1 MEDSS
6 NLMLRN
12 SEHIVEFTFA
22 GGVICPFANP
32 APGSCQ
38 ITKTWYQSS
47 KTVARTSHMVMKFHV
62 APGNVYGTLEY
73 TRMKLLSGLGWITL
87 QDLGKRA
94 DGTQFSLTQD
104 EIEYALQPFPIYFD
118 CNPCQDVFRCP
129 YHDALNVDQFRVNTL
144 SSDIGVYQRKSLGW
158 DDLRVV
164 HLRKNFK
171 RVGSF
176 PKGAIVELDTT
187 SLLVNDPNPEY
198 PSIVYMKLKKTQ
210 AWLRLYLDGI
220 DDGRIHMCVGVFIM
234 LLD

>member
-6 NLMLRN
+6 NLKLRN
-12 SEHIVEFTFA
+12 SEHIVEFTFVGA
-22 GGVICPFANP
+22 VVCTGNE
-32 APGSCQ
+32 PGTRCY
-38 ITKTWYQSS
+38 ITKTWYNKS
-47 KTVARTSHMVMKFHV
+47 KTVASTTHMVMKFHI

-73 TRMKLLSGLGWITL
+73 TRMKLLSGLGWVTL

-104 EIEYALQPFPIYFD
+104 EIDYALQPFPIYFD
-118 CNPCQDVFRCP
+118 CNPCNYIFRCP
-129 YHDALNVDQFRVNTL
+129 YHDALNVDQFYVNTL
-144 SSDIGVYQRKSLGW
+144 EGDIGVYQRKSLAW

-220 DDGRIHMCVGVFIM
+220 HDGRIHMCVEVFVM